1 MYSHSYQLT
10 SGKWFFIVFEKSKPF
25 DREVV
30 RSKAYEN
37 REEANTEASKYIAEH
52 FTKENSHEEE
62 TQSR

>member
-30 RSKAYEN
+30 RSKAYET
-37 REEANTEASKYIAEH
+37 REECFAEASKYIAEYL
-52 FTKENSHEEE
+52 TKE
-62 TQSR
+62 TI